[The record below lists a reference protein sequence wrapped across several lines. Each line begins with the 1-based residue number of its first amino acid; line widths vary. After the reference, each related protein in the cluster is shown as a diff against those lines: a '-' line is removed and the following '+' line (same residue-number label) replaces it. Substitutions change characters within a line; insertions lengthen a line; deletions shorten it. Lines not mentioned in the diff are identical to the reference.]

1 MRSGIVGDRVSSPVG
16 TRHERL
22 IEEGLIREGLLIVL
36 DVFDGSEAERRPFGN
51 VPASAVGTPET

>member
-1 MRSGIVGDRVSSPVG
+1 LKFLTDG

-36 DVFDGSEAERRPFGN
+36 DVLDGSEAERRLFGN
-51 VPASAVGTPET
+51 APASAVGSLRR